1 MWYNEENYVFSG
13 VINMDKLL
21 KLLDSNARLT
31 DEQLATMLNISE
43 DEVRAQIA
51 KLEKE
56 GAIRAY
62 KAVVDWDKTDRN
74 CVTAIIELKVTP
86 RRDVGFEGIAEQ
98 IMAFEEV
105 ESVYLMSGGYDLSVR
120 VTGRSFQEIA
130 AFVAKRLA
138 PLESVISTATHF
150 VLRRYKESNVMF
162 LGENQDER
170 GYI

>member
-1 MWYNEENYVFSG
+1 
-13 VINMDKLL
+13 MDKLL
-21 KLLDSNARLT
+21 KLLDTNARLT
-31 DEQLATMLNISE
+31 DAQLATMLDISE
-43 DEVRAQIA
+43 AEVRAQIA
-51 KLEKE
+51 KLEKD

-62 KAVVDWDKTDRN
+62 KAVVDWDKTDRE

-138 PLESVISTATHF
+138 PLDSVISTATHF

-162 LGENQDER
+162 LGDNQDER

>member
-1 MWYNEENYVFSG
+1 
-13 VINMDKLL
+13 MDKLL

-31 DEQLATMLNISE
+31 DEQLATMLDTSAA
-43 DEVRAQIA
+43 EVREKIA
-51 KLEKE
+51 KLEKD

-62 KAVVDWDKTDRN
+62 KAIVDWEKTDREY
-74 CVTAIIELKVTP
+74 VTAIIELKVTP

-120 VTGRSFQEIA
+120 VTGRSFKEIA

-138 PLESVISTATHF
+138 PLESVVSTATHF
-150 VLRRYKESNVMF
+150 ILRRYKESDVMF
-162 LGENQDER
+162 ADEKRDER
-170 GYI
+170 GFM

>member
-1 MWYNEENYVFSG
+1 
-13 VINMDKLL
+13 MDKLL

-31 DEQLATMLNISE
+31 DEQIATMLDISE
-43 DEVRAQIA
+43 AEVRAQIA
-51 KLEKE
+51 KLEKD

-62 KAVVDWDKTDRN
+62 KAVVDWDKTDRE

-105 ESVYLMSGGYDLSVR
+105 ERVYLMSGGYDLSVR

-138 PLESVISTATHF
+138 PLDSVISTATHF

-162 LGENQDER
+162 LGDNQDER

>member
-1 MWYNEENYVFSG
+1 
-13 VINMDKLL
+13 MDKLL

-31 DEQLATMLNISE
+31 DEQLATMLDISE
-43 DEVRAQIA
+43 SEVRAQIA
-51 KLEKE
+51 KLERD

-62 KAVVDWDKTDRN
+62 KAVVDWDKTDRE

-162 LGENQDER
+162 LGDNQDER

>member
-1 MWYNEENYVFSG
+1 
-13 VINMDKLL
+13 MDKLL
-21 KLLDSNARLT
+21 RLLDSNARLT
-31 DEQLATMLNISE
+31 DAQLATMMDCSE
-43 DEVRAQIA
+43 TEIRQKIDW
-51 KLEKE
+51 LEKS

-62 KAVVDWDKTDRN
+62 KAVIDWDKTERQ

-98 IMAFEEV
+98 VMAFDEV

-120 VTGRSFQEIA
+120 VNGRSFQDIA
-130 AFVAKRLA
+130 AFVAKRLST
-138 PLESVISTATHF
+138 LDSVISTATHF

-170 GYI
+170 GIM

>member
-1 MWYNEENYVFSG
+1 
-13 VINMDKLL
+13 MDKLL

-31 DEQLATMLNISE
+31 DEQIATMLDISE
-43 DEVRAQIA
+43 AEVRAQIA
-51 KLEKE
+51 KLEKD

-62 KAVVDWDKTDRN
+62 KAVVDWDKTDRE

-138 PLESVISTATHF
+138 PLDSVISTATHF

-162 LGENQDER
+162 LGDNQDER

>member
-1 MWYNEENYVFSG
+1 
-13 VINMDKLL
+13 MDKLL

-31 DEQLATMLNISE
+31 DAQLATMLGCTE

-51 KLEKE
+51 ELEKS

-62 KAVVDWDKTDRN
+62 KAVIDWDKTERQN
-74 CVTAIIELKVTP
+74 VTAIIELKVTP

-98 IMAFEEV
+98 VMAFDEV

-120 VTGRSFQEIA
+120 VNGRSFQDIA
-130 AFVAKRLA
+130 AFVAKRLST
-138 PLESVISTATHF
+138 LDSVISTATHF
-150 VLRRYKESNVMF
+150 VLRRYKENNVMF

-170 GYI
+170 GIM

>member
-1 MWYNEENYVFSG
+1 
-13 VINMDKLL
+13 MDKLL
-21 KLLDSNARLT
+21 KLLDTNARLT
-31 DEQLATMLNISE
+31 DAQLATMLDISE
-43 DEVRAQIA
+43 EEVRAQIA
-51 KLEKE
+51 KLEKD

-62 KAVVDWDKTDRN
+62 KAVVDWDKTDRE

-138 PLESVISTATHF
+138 PLDSVISTATHF

-162 LGENQDER
+162 LGDNQDER

>member
-1 MWYNEENYVFSG
+1 
-13 VINMDKLL
+13 MDKLL

-31 DEQLATMLNISE
+31 DEQLATMLDISVE
-43 DEVRAQIA
+43 EVRAQIA
-51 KLEKE
+51 RLEKE

-62 KAVVDWDKTDRN
+62 KAVVDWDKTDRE

-138 PLESVISTATHF
+138 PLDSVISTATHF

-162 LGENQDER
+162 LGDNQDER